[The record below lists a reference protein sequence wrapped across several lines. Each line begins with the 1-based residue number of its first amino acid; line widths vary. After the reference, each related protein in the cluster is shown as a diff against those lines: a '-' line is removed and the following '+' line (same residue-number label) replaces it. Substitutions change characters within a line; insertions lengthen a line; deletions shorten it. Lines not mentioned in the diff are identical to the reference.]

1 MSPVTPP
8 ILTVSIAGLYQTRLR
23 SPPRPVSCIGG
34 LGGNID
40 IPRVGLYNNVGKENK
55 LGQFNSQESRDKV
68 GICYIE
74 VVL

>member
-1 MSPVTPP
+1 MSPVTVTPP

-40 IPRVGLYNNVGKENK
+40 IPRVGLYNNVENK

-68 GICYIE
+68 RICYIE
-74 VVL
+74 IVL